1 MTVAAT
7 TALLARAHGWMLM
20 NKAAHGLSQN
30 RLLVSTVGG
39 FLIFYSFAA
48 YKLVAHGLDYVTK
61 IPMLGP
67 LLAERLIYLLFFFF
81 FMMLVISNATITGMG
96 LFRRKDMEWQVA
108 LPLPPRSLVMWKTL
122 EGMLLASWGLVVLSA
137 PILLA
142 LGRVYEAGPWFFLT
156 TAPALLCLV
165 TISANLSTWLLLFLV
180 RFARRSWW
188 KPVALLGL
196 VLLGFAAK
204 RFLTIDFDA
213 VRSGDMA
220 LGVSEILRHTEICM
234 HPLLPS
240 SWVAEAIHAS
250 GRGIVEQA
258 WFYHLV
264 LLSHA
269 LVSLV
274 VTARLAG
281 SLFLPAW
288 NRLMQ
293 AVPGGSSGQVSMPV
307 VPSLPSELL
316 RRALALDRASFA
328 ILVKDVRVFL
338 REPMQWGQC
347 AVIFGLLLIYSANL
361 RSMGDD
367 LQSPFWLAVISHLN
381 LLVCCLALST
391 LTTRFIY
398 PQLSLEGQRMW
409 ILGLS
414 PVPLHRVLA
423 LKLRLSA
430 GVLALLMTTL
440 VCLSGISLGIPLR
453 RMLFF
458 SLAMMMM
465 SYGLTALSLSLGA
478 LLPNFREANPARIV
492 SGFGGTVCLIGSFI
506 YILLGMAAVLIPS
519 WSSLSPL
526 ATSSP
531 PADGRMETLSL
542 GILLCLTA
550 LAGGVPYLFAKRR
563 TKNLDYLRYL

>member
-250 GRGIVEQA
+250 GLGIVEQA

>member
-1 MTVAAT
+1 
-7 TALLARAHGWMLM
+7 
-20 NKAAHGLSQN
+20 
-30 RLLVSTVGG
+30 
-39 FLIFYSFAA
+39 
-48 YKLVAHGLDYVTK
+48 
-61 IPMLGP
+61 
-67 LLAERLIYLLFFFF
+67 
-81 FMMLVISNATITGMG
+81 
-96 LFRRKDMEWQVA
+96 
-108 LPLPPRSLVMWKTL
+108 
-122 EGMLLASWGLVVLSA
+122 
-137 PILLA
+137 
-142 LGRVYEAGPWFFLT
+142 
-156 TAPALLCLV
+156 
-165 TISANLSTWLLLFLV
+165 LLFLV

-250 GRGIVEQA
+250 GRGIVERA

-281 SLFLPAW
+281 SLFFPAW

-293 AVPGGSSGQVSMPV
+293 AVPGGSSGQVSMPL
-307 VPSLPSELL
+307 VPSWPAELL

-328 ILVKDVRVFL
+328 ILGKDVRVFL

-361 RSMGDD
+361 RSMGED

-440 VCLSGISLGIPLR
+440 VCLSGISLGMPVR

-492 SGFGGTVCLIGSFI
+492 SGFGGTVCLISSFV

-542 GILLCLTA
+542 GILLCLSA

-563 TKNLDYLRYL
+563 TKNLDYLRDL